1 MTTECKNPN
10 ISLFEMYRVE
20 TGLKRELIHAKAD
33 GAPTE
38 NLMELLAVVEKQIE
52 DVEKVGSNGGG
63 VIRLV

>member
-10 ISLFEMYRVE
+10 ISLLEMYRVR

-38 NLMELLAVVEKQIE
+38 NLVELLTVVEKQIE
-52 DVEKVGSNGGG
+52 EVEKVGSNGGG